1 MRNYTV
7 CIIAMLGMAL
17 NLILSFSAAHAQAG
31 PAPVLDFDALK
42 TDQKGGDKAWR
53 NAGTAGGEVERTG
66 NPKLEE
72 GFIEIPA
79 IRFKQD
85 TKWYTAEKS
94 GSTFSN
100 AAPGGDVPIVNLE
113 DFTMGLLLRING
125 GLIREEH
132 HLVGLQANPRE
143 QVQNVRI
150 WLDQNGGG
158 FQNVSIAQGAIG
170 ARADLRV
177 GQTQLTF
184 DQGKWHWVHL
194 VFRSGDSLTCY
205 INGEKVSESRT
216 TVKWNKKHH
225 MNLHAIFSHSRPEA
239 HRTCNCSISVYRVYD
254 QALSDAEIEQD
265 VHGSFAV
272 NPTGKLA
279 TTWGKLKRRF

>member
-7 CIIAMLGMAL
+7 CIIAVLGMAL
-17 NLILSFSAAHAQAG
+17 NLTLSFSAAHAQAG

-94 GSTFSN
+94 GSTFSD

-150 WLDQNGGG
+150 WLDQ
-158 FQNVSIAQGAIG
+158 
-170 ARADLRV
+170 
-177 GQTQLTF
+177 
-184 DQGKWHWVHL
+184 
-194 VFRSGDSLTCY
+194 
-205 INGEKVSESRT
+205 
-216 TVKWNKKHH
+216 
-225 MNLHAIFSHSRPEA
+225 
-239 HRTCNCSISVYRVYD
+239 
-254 QALSDAEIEQD
+254 
-265 VHGSFAV
+265 
-272 NPTGKLA
+272 
-279 TTWGKLKRRF
+279 